1 MNDKLYSVIKST
13 DLNQEHLEILK
24 SDKKISPYVQNDDYI
39 IYCKTRDY
47 FFLFNLTPSVRIL
60 SDIYTDSNRFM
71 ERVAQYQLN
80 RTLGLTD
87 E

>member
-1 MNDKLYSVIKST
+1 MNDKLYCVIKST

-24 SDKKISPYVQNDDYI
+24 SDKKISPYAQNDGYI
-39 IYCKTRDY
+39 IYCKERGY
-47 FFLFNLTPSVRIL
+47 LFLFNLTPIEQTL
-60 SDIYTDSNRFM
+60 SDMYTDSNQFM

-80 RTLGLTD
+80 RALGLTD

>member
-24 SDKKISPYVQNDDYI
+24 SGKKISPYVQNDGYI
-39 IYCKTRDY
+39 IYCKERGC
-47 FFLFNLTPSVRIL
+47 FFLSNLTPIEQTL
-60 SDIYTDSNRFM
+60 SDMYTDSNQFM
-71 ERVAQYQLN
+71 ERVAQCQLN